1 MGLVVAIFSIC
12 LLAVAAFLMHTPAP
26 QVLCPVAVFLM
37 IQYLDRLRKSELTF
51 HFASFRLAA
60 ETLRLMGASR
70 NKTAVKDLIF
80 STRSL
85 STHSVADESARACEA
100 AYGLLCTEAEKVVV
114 PASPNH
120 WDKWLLDQTEYYA
133 RASSRERLRSR
144 HGLWV
149 FNTAFTIVAAVGLSA
164 CIWSLVDLGAVASDL
179 FRALMAVASVVGS
192 CGLAYI
198 NFVKDRKVFDQS
210 IDYERMHMVLTGTIN
225 PRVSDRVGEIFE
237 RMVVME
243 TMNEHMRWA
252 LRMAGHFKTAK

>member
-1 MGLVVAIFSIC
+1 MR
-12 LLAVAAFLMHTPAP
+12 TPAP

-37 IQYLDRLRKSELTF
+37 IQYLDYLRKSELTF
-51 HFASFRLAA
+51 HFASFRLAT
-60 ETLRLMGASR
+60 ETLRVLGACRDKLELME
-70 NKTAVKDLIF
+70 LIF
-80 STRSL
+80 SIRSL

-100 AYGLLCTEAEKVVV
+100 AYGLLGTEAEKVVV
-114 PASPNH
+114 PGSPNH

-133 RASSRERLRSR
+133 QASSRERLRSR

-164 CIWSLVDLGAVASDL
+164 WIWSLVDPGAVLSDL
-179 FRALMAVASVVGS
+179 FRALVAVASVVGS